1 MSGEMDQRD
10 ETIVLKRMGKTL
22 FNSEALQVRQPARG
36 KTKMLATQV
45 ADGLA
50 DVELIELIQELV
62 LELKRRLVTA
72 TTRVAISNLPDIP
85 LPTRTDVSA
94 FVRMP
99 ATPAVERDV
108 EPRRAWRIVLT
119 SDKPDQELISL
130 EIVDDVIVGR
140 KFEEFKP
147 DLDLTEYGAEQL
159 GMSRQHAILRPTE
172 NSLLLSDLGS
182 TNGTFLNGGQIVLGK
197 AQALE
202 NDDIISL
209 GALHFR
215 VNIVSQP
222 G

>member
-1 MSGEMDQRD
+1 MSGEINGRD
-10 ETIVLKRMGKTL
+10 EETVLKRMRKTL
-22 FNSEALQVRQPARG
+22 FNTEALQVRQPARG
-36 KTKMLATQV
+36 RAKLLV
-45 ADGLA
+45 AQIADSLT
-50 DVELIELIQELV
+50 DVELIELIQELI

-72 TTRVAISNLPDIP
+72 TTRIEVSDLPDIP
-85 LPTRTDVSA
+85 FPARTDVST
-94 FVRMP
+94 FVRVP
-99 ATPAVERDV
+99 ATPAAERGVESRH
-108 EPRRAWRIVLT
+108 AWYVVLT
-119 SDKPDQELISL
+119 SDKPDQDLLSL
-130 EIVDDVIVGR
+130 EIIDDVIIGR

-215 VNIVSQP
+215 VNIVNQP